1 MALVQ
6 VSSDFVKAAALT
18 RRPVDALASN
28 VCGSV
33 LGLLMMPLAWTYFPP
48 TCWMTSAYSLSAP
61 TAMIVPSAGAGRSA
75 KEDEQPAASRATAAR
90 AAAAAGPL
98 QRCGM
103 AGFSPWVVRVSVA
116 LLVMIM
122 ILNLDCNAVGG
133 VGGGWGGFGVVGAG
147 LPATLIA
154 GRCTPPGGYF
164 GTR

>member
-1 MALVQ
+1 
-6 VSSDFVKAAALT
+6 
-18 RRPVDALASN
+18 
-28 VCGSV
+28 
-33 LGLLMMPLAWTYFPP
+33 MMPLAWTYFPP

-61 TAMIVPSAGAGRSA
+61 TAMIVPFAGAVPSA
-75 KEDEQPAASRATAAR
+75 KEDEQPAASR

-133 VGGGWGGFGVVGAG
+133 VGCGFAAGFGDVF
-147 LPATLIA
+147 PA
-154 GRCTPPGGYF
+154 GRLSGGLLTAASANPRATGVSSQWVPAY
-164 GTR
+164 RQR

>member
-1 MALVQ
+1 MMAL
-6 VSSDFVKAAALT
+6 A
-18 RRPVDALASN
+18 
-28 VCGSV
+28 C
-33 LGLLMMPLAWTYFPP
+33 TYFPP

-61 TAMIVPSAGAGRSA
+61 TAMIVPFAGAVPSA
-75 KEDEQPAASRATAAR
+75 KEDEQPAASRAAAAR

-133 VGGGWGGFGVVGAG
+133 VGAGWGGFRRRV
-147 LPATLIA
+147 
-154 GRCTPPGGYF
+154 PGWALERR
-164 GTR
+164 TT